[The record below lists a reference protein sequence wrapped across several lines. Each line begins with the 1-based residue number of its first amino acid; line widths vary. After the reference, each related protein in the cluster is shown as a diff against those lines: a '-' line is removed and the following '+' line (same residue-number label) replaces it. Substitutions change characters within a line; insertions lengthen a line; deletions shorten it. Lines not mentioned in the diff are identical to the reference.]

1 MIYQKALH
9 FWELPRLRKQHPYTL
24 MLILYCGKRQ
34 QEEIESLGTGKNFI
48 IVMVFNKR
56 NFCITEAV
64 SLRKHE
70 ATWERKLANNHHEQM
85 IHLKKQK

>member
-1 MIYQKALH
+1 
-9 FWELPRLRKQHPYTL
+9 